1 MRTKQAHPRSSVA
14 RVVNRARA
22 LPVLRNYPVLFVS
35 SAVRGTQHRTEFA
48 TVRRFLLFVGHPR
61 SGHSLVGSLLDAHP
75 DVVVSHELDALKYV
89 AAGYRRA
96 QLFSLV
102 LEHSKTNA
110 AAGRKSWGY
119 SYAVPGQWQGRYAE
133 LAVVGDKRGRATTAR
148 LATDP
153 GLFDRLA
160 ATVKVPV
167 AVLQVVRDPFDNIAT
182 MWRRGHKPL
191 DQQVDTYFALCA
203 TVEDVARHVGPG
215 SYHRLRLEDL
225 IADPQGRLADV
236 CRFLG
241 VEPDPTYLDACASIV
256 LDAPRRTRDDAPWTP
271 ELCGEVERRAQQHAW
286 LTPYLNG
293 G

>member
-22 LPVLRNYPVLFVS
+22 LPVLRSYPVLFVS

-75 DVVVSHELDALKYV
+75 DMVVSHELDALKYV

-96 QLFSLV
+96 QLFTLV
-102 LEHSKTNA
+102 LEHSKANA

-119 SYAVPGQWQGRYAE
+119 SYAVPGQWQGRYAQ

-153 GLFDRLA
+153 DLFDRLA

-167 AVLQVVRDPFDNIAT
+167 SVLQVVRDPFDNIAT
-182 MWRRGHKPL
+182 MWRRGHKTL
-191 DQQVDTYFALCA
+191 DEQVDTYFALCA
-203 TVEDVARHVGPG
+203 TVDDVAQHVRPRLVPPTPPRGPDRRPPG
-215 SYHRLRLEDL
+215 STG
-225 IADPQGRLADV
+225 GRVPVPRRRARPSLPRRVRVDRA
-236 CRFLG
+236 RRAP
-241 VEPDPTYLDACASIV
+241 PDP
-256 LDAPRRTRDDAPWTP
+256 
-271 ELCGEVERRAQQHAW
+271 
-286 LTPYLNG
+286 
-293 G
+293 